1 MKKVYVITGANGFLG
16 NNVVRLLQNETNI
29 EIRCLVQ
36 PHHQV
41 ESLKGLNCKIFYG
54 NITDKESLVDL
65 FKIDEDDELFVIHAA
80 GVVYIK
86 SRYDKHVYDVNV
98 IGSKNI
104 IEQVIKNN
112 GKLVYVSSVHA
123 LTKKENSSLIE
134 ENDSFNESEVVG
146 HYAKSKAIVGNYILS
161 LCKENKLNAVIIH
174 PSAMFGMYDFNNTS
188 LTKMITDFANG
199 KLPIIVK
206 GGYDFVNVK
215 DVAQG
220 IINVTHNFKSGECY
234 ILSGKYVSLKDFLAL
249 EAYLLNIKRK
259 PCVLP
264 LWFTSLLAPIVE
276 FFTNVFRLKPLLTK
290 VSIKI
295 VSESS
300 EFSSLKAQKELNYKI
315 SDIKESLNE
324 TLSYLKSI
332 KAIK

>member
-16 NNVVRLLQNETNI
+16 NNIVRLLQNETNI

-54 NITDKESLVDL
+54 NITDKESFVDL
-65 FKIDEDDELFVIHAA
+65 FKIDKDDEFSVIHAA

-123 LTKKENSSLIE
+123 LTKKENSSIIE
-134 ENDSFNESEVVG
+134 ENDSFNEREVAG

-161 LCKENKLNAVIIH
+161 LCKEKKLNAVIVH

-215 DVAQG
+215 DR
-220 IINVTHNFKSGECY
+220 KS
-234 ILSGKYVSLKDFLAL
+234 V
-249 EAYLLNIKRK
+249 
-259 PCVLP
+259 V
-264 LWFTSLLAPIVE
+264 
-276 FFTNVFRLKPLLTK
+276 
-290 VSIKI
+290 
-295 VSESS
+295 
-300 EFSSLKAQKELNYKI
+300 
-315 SDIKESLNE
+315 
-324 TLSYLKSI
+324 
-332 KAIK
+332 